1 MFWDIIINGGNMN
14 VKMIFVLTIGIISIS
29 LSAIF
34 IRMCSDMPSLSI
46 AVFRLTIASLILISI
61 ALFKKV
67 KLKTIEK
74 KDLVLMVLGGFFLAF
89 HLISWITSL
98 KFTSVANSVALV
110 TTNPVFVGLFSVFFL
125 KNKLEKEIVIGI
137 VLSVLGSFLISR
149 GYSGASIETTNHV
162 LGDMLAILGAIFASG
177 YILIG
182 SIVRERVETFEYILV
197 IYTITSIILIAIS
210 IFASFTFMKGQS
222 VFTGFSPKSYLF
234 VFLLAVVSQLLGHT
248 SFNYVLKFLKP
259 DFVAITILGEPIGAS
274 FFAYVIFGERVS
286 IIQLIGMALIFGAVV
301 IASRKGN
308 KIGEIVD

>member
-1 MFWDIIINGGNMN
+1 MN
-14 VKMIFVLTIGIISIS
+14 LRTVFVLIVGIISIS

-61 ALFKKV
+61 AFFKKV
-67 KLKTIEK
+67 ELKSIEK
-74 KDLVLMVLGGFFLAF
+74 KDLLLMVLGGFFLAF

-110 TTNPVFVGLFSVFFL
+110 TTNPIFVGLFSVLLL

-149 GYSGASIETTNHV
+149 GYSGASIETANHV
-162 LGDMLAILGAIFASG
+162 LGDMLAVLGAIFASG

-197 IYTITSIILIAIS
+197 IYTITSVILII
-210 IFASFTFMKGQS
+210 ITLFASFTFMKGQN
-222 VFTGFSPKSYLF
+222 VFTGFSVKSYLF

-259 DFVAITILGEPIGAS
+259 DFVAIIILGEPIGAS
-274 FFAYVIFGERVS
+274 IFAYLIFGETVS
-286 IIQLIGMALIFGAVV
+286 LVQLVGMAFIFLAVI
-301 IASRKGN
+301 IASKKGGR
-308 KIGEIVD
+308 IEEVVD

>member
-1 MFWDIIINGGNMN
+1 MN
-14 VKMIFVLTIGIISIS
+14 FKTVIVLIIGIVSIS

-46 AVFRLTIASLILISI
+46 AVFRLTIASVILISI
-61 ALFKKV
+61 AFFKKIR
-67 KLKTIEK
+67 LKAIEK
-74 KDLVLMVLGGFFLAF
+74 RDLLLMVLGGFFLAF

-110 TTNPVFVGLFSVFFL
+110 TTNPIFVGFFSVFFL
-125 KNKLEKEIVIGI
+125 KNKLEKEIVLGI
-137 VLSVLGSFLISR
+137 ILSVLGSFLISR

-162 LGDMLAILGAIFASG
+162 LGDTLAILGAIFASG
-177 YILIG
+177 YIIIG

-197 IYTITSIILIAIS
+197 IYTITSVILIVITL
-210 IFASFTFMKGQS
+210 FASFTFMKGQHI
-222 VFTGFSPKSYLF
+222 FTGFSVKSYLF

-274 FFAYVIFGERVS
+274 LFAYIVFGEKVS
-286 IIQLIGMALIFGAVV
+286 LIQMTGMFFIFLAVV
-301 IASRKGN
+301 ISSNKGN
-308 KIGEIVD
+308 RIEEVLD

>member
-1 MFWDIIINGGNMN
+1 MN
-14 VKMIFVLTIGIISIS
+14 LRTVFVLIVGIISIS

-61 ALFKKV
+61 AFFKKV
-67 KLKTIEK
+67 ELKSIEK
-74 KDLVLMVLGGFFLAF
+74 KDLLLMVLGGFFLAF

-110 TTNPVFVGLFSVFFL
+110 TTNPIFVGLFSVLLL

-149 GYSGASIETTNHV
+149 GYSGASIETANHV
-162 LGDMLAILGAIFASG
+162 LGDMLAVLGAIFASG

-197 IYTITSIILIAIS
+197 IYTITSVILIVITL
-210 IFASFTFMKGQS
+210 FASFTFMKGQN
-222 VFTGFSPKSYLF
+222 VFTGFSVKSYLF

-259 DFVAITILGEPIGAS
+259 DFVAIIILGEPIGAS
-274 FFAYVIFGERVS
+274 IFAYLIFGETVS
-286 IIQLIGMALIFGAVV
+286 LVQLVGMAFIFLAVI
-301 IASRKGN
+301 IASKKGGR
-308 KIGEIVD
+308 IEEVVD

>member
-1 MFWDIIINGGNMN
+1 MN
-14 VKMIFVLTIGIISIS
+14 LRTVFVLIIGIISIS

-61 ALFKKV
+61 AFFKKV
-67 KLKTIEK
+67 ELKSIEK
-74 KDLVLMVLGGFFLAF
+74 KDLLLMVLGGFFLAF

-110 TTNPVFVGLFSVFFL
+110 TTNPIFVGLFSVLLL

-162 LGDMLAILGAIFASG
+162 LGDMLAVLGAIFASG

-197 IYTITSIILIAIS
+197 IYTITSVILIVITL
-210 IFASFTFMKGQS
+210 FASFTFMKGQN
-222 VFTGFSPKSYLF
+222 VFTGFSVKSYLF

-259 DFVAITILGEPIGAS
+259 DFVAIIILGEPIGAS
-274 FFAYVIFGERVS
+274 IFAYLIFGETVS
-286 IIQLIGMALIFGAVV
+286 LVQLVGMAFIFLAVI
-301 IASRKGN
+301 IASKKGGR
-308 KIGEIVD
+308 IEEVVD

>member
-1 MFWDIIINGGNMN
+1 MN
-14 VKMIFVLTIGIISIS
+14 LRTVFVLIVGIISIS
-29 LSAIF
+29 LSAVF

-61 ALFKKV
+61 AFFKKV
-67 KLKTIEK
+67 KLKSIEK
-74 KDLVLMVLGGFFLAF
+74 KDLLLMVLGGFFLAF
-89 HLISWITSL
+89 HLVSWITSL

-110 TTNPVFVGLFSVFFL
+110 TTNPIFVGLFSVLLL

-162 LGDMLAILGAIFASG
+162 LGDMLAVLGAIFASG

-182 SIVRERVETFEYILV
+182 SIVRERIETFEYILV
-197 IYTITSIILIAIS
+197 IYTITSVILII
-210 IFASFTFMKGQS
+210 ITLFASFTFMKGQNI
-222 VFTGFSPKSYLF
+222 FTGFSVKSYLF

-259 DFVAITILGEPIGAS
+259 DFVAIIILGEPIGAS
-274 FFAYVIFGERVS
+274 IFAYLIFGETVS
-286 IIQLIGMALIFGAVV
+286 LVQLVGMAFIFLAVI
-301 IASRKGN
+301 IASKKGGR
-308 KIGEIVD
+308 IEEVVD

>member
-1 MFWDIIINGGNMN
+1 MN
-14 VKMIFVLTIGIISIS
+14 LRTVFVLIVGIISIS
-29 LSAIF
+29 LSAVF

-61 ALFKKV
+61 AFFKKV
-67 KLKTIEK
+67 RLKSIEK
-74 KDLVLMVLGGFFLAF
+74 KDLLLMVLGGFFLAF
-89 HLISWITSL
+89 HLVSWITSL

-110 TTNPVFVGLFSVFFL
+110 TTNPIFVGLFSVLLL

-162 LGDMLAILGAIFASG
+162 LGDMLAVLGAIFASG

-182 SIVRERVETFEYILV
+182 SIVRERIETFEYILV
-197 IYTITSIILIAIS
+197 IYTITSVILII
-210 IFASFTFMKGQS
+210 ITLFASFTFMKGQNI
-222 VFTGFSPKSYLF
+222 FTGFSVKSYLF

-259 DFVAITILGEPIGAS
+259 DFVAIIILGEPIGAS
-274 FFAYVIFGERVS
+274 IFAYLIFGETVS
-286 IIQLIGMALIFGAVV
+286 LVQLVGMAFIFLAVI
-301 IASRKGN
+301 IASKKGGR
-308 KIGEIVD
+308 IEEVVD

>member
-1 MFWDIIINGGNMN
+1 MN
-14 VKMIFVLTIGIISIS
+14 LRTVFVLIVGIISIS

-46 AVFRLTIASLILISI
+46 AVFRLTIASVILISI
-61 ALFKKV
+61 AFFKKV
-67 KLKTIEK
+67 RLKSIEK
-74 KDLVLMVLGGFFLAF
+74 KDLLLMVLGGFFLAF
-89 HLISWITSL
+89 HLVSWITSL

-110 TTNPVFVGLFSVFFL
+110 TTNPIFVGLFSVLLL

-162 LGDMLAILGAIFASG
+162 LGDMLAVLGAIFASG

-197 IYTITSIILIAIS
+197 IYTITSIILIVIS
-210 IFASFTFMKGQS
+210 LFASFTFMKGQNI
-222 VFTGFSPKSYLF
+222 FTGFSAKSYLF
-234 VFLLAVVSQLLGHT
+234 VFFLAVVSQLLGHT

-259 DFVAITILGEPIGAS
+259 DFVAIIILGEPIGAS
-274 FFAYVIFGERVS
+274 IFAYLIFGETVS
-286 IIQLIGMALIFGAVV
+286 FVQIAGMAFIFLAVI
-301 IASRKGN
+301 IASKKGGR
-308 KIGEIVD
+308 IREVVD

>member
-1 MFWDIIINGGNMN
+1 MN
-14 VKMIFVLTIGIISIS
+14 LRMAFVLIIGIISIS

-46 AVFRLTIASLILISI
+46 AVFRLAIASVILISI
-61 ALFKKV
+61 AFFKKIR
-67 KLKTIEK
+67 LKAIEK
-74 KDLVLMVLGGFFLAF
+74 RDLLLMVLGGFFLAF

-110 TTNPVFVGLFSVFFL
+110 TTNPIFVGFFSVFFL
-125 KNKLEKEIVIGI
+125 KNKLEKEIVLGI
-137 VLSVLGSFLISR
+137 ILSVLGSFLISR

-177 YILIG
+177 YILVG

-197 IYTITSIILIAIS
+197 IYTITSVILIAIS
-210 IFASFTFMKGQS
+210 FFGSFTFMKGHN
-222 VFTGFSPKSYLF
+222 VFTGFSTKSYLF

-274 FFAYVIFGERVS
+274 IFAYIVFGEKVS
-286 IIQLIGMALIFGAVV
+286 LIQMTGMFFIFLAVV
-301 IASRKGN
+301 ISSNKGN
-308 KIGEIVD
+308 RIEEVLD

>member
-1 MFWDIIINGGNMN
+1 MN
-14 VKMIFVLTIGIISIS
+14 LRTVFVLIMGIISIS

-61 ALFKKV
+61 AFFKKV
-67 KLKTIEK
+67 KLKSIEK
-74 KDLVLMVLGGFFLAF
+74 KDLLLMVLGGFFLAF

-110 TTNPVFVGLFSVFFL
+110 TTNPIFVGLFSVLLL

-162 LGDMLAILGAIFASG
+162 LGDMLAIFGAIFASG

-197 IYTITSIILIAIS
+197 IYTITSVILIVITL
-210 IFASFTFMKGQS
+210 FASFTFMKGQN
-222 VFTGFSPKSYLF
+222 VFTGFLVKSYLF

-259 DFVAITILGEPIGAS
+259 DFVAIIILGEPIGAS
-274 FFAYVIFGERVS
+274 IFAYLIFGETVS
-286 IIQLIGMALIFGAVV
+286 LVQLVGMAFIFLAVI
-301 IASRKGN
+301 IASKKGGR
-308 KIGEIVD
+308 IEEVVD